1 MKDVPDNL
9 IFHLKRFD
17 FDMLTML
24 RSKINDEFQFPEK
37 IDMTPYKVEYLSE
50 SDSQLEPDIFELVG
64 VLVHSGTA
72 ESGHYYSYIRE
83 RPVADS
89 KKSWVE
95 FNDADVSSFDPS
107 KIAEQC
113 FGGLNDSLHT
123 TSMGQTRFGKVWN
136 AYMLFYQRVSS
147 MDSAT
152 DIYKPASKDTPVH
165 VELPIDLGNHI
176 AMENELFIRT
186 FCLLSPYHASFVRYL
201 LRLSSEF
208 VSAGKPTSS
217 SLQKMVIFIAM
228 DTLDQLISRSREL
241 PELDRIWPE
250 FNRAIYDTP
259 KGALRIMQW
268 VGERDTG
275 LRNLILKPLQP
286 AVRAVSKKI
295 FASALAKIED
305 LSRDNNMDETEQRK
319 WDLRYT
325 ESWEQIVAAMS
336 SMFPILHTASRS
348 WDDYFELLSVLASFK
363 SPRIDILLENGFLIK
378 CLEIIWLDREDSK
391 DLRRHYI
398 NYVRLVERGRKFSH
412 RKLMDLLADLIKFI
426 DLTLPPT
433 PDDHVR
439 LIKDGRY
446 SLNETECSF
455 IFDLEHGKTGE
466 LVFVRKILQH
476 QVNPTASH
484 AILQQLL
491 EAEPENQQSQHIIKV
506 LEEGLRVA
514 PAQLCAPFLEAAV
527 VFCMHSP
534 DEQQVVGV
542 IDYVAKGVESI
553 NSSGGREHITFFT
566 QVLSSRNERIEKD
579 EQWFTEKVVARVPDW
594 APTLLIYPEKAVKDL
609 AFEMLRELLFSQE
622 QSELDEDGRSFHT
635 KAARELAQ
643 ACVERLRK
651 TYLVNP
657 GQNIETKTVET
668 INFVVSH
675 CLQEYFDG
683 DDPDDA
689 DFIQQAEGLLFSPH
703 F

>member
-24 RSKINDEFQFPEK
+24 RSKINDEFQFPER
-37 IDMTPYKVEYLSE
+37 IDMTPYKVEYLSD

-89 KKSWVE
+89 RKSWVE

-123 TSMGQTRFGKVWN
+123 ASMGQTRYGKVWN

-152 DIYKPASKDTPVH
+152 EIYKPQTKDTPVH

-186 FCLLSPYHASFVRYL
+186 YCLLSPCHASFVRYL
-201 LRLSSEF
+201 LHLSGDF
-208 VSAGKPTSS
+208 VSSGESNSS
-217 SLQKMVIFIAM
+217 SLQKSVIFIAM

-241 PELDRIWPE
+241 PELDGIYGE
-250 FNRAIYDTP
+250 FNRVIYNTP
-259 KGALRIMQW
+259 KGAYRIMQW
-268 VGERDTG
+268 IGDRDTG
-275 LRNLILKPLQP
+275 LRNLILKPLQ
-286 AVRAVSKKI
+286 ASVRTVSKKI
-295 FASALAKIED
+295 FASALARIED
-305 LSRDNNMDETEQRK
+305 LSRDENMNETEQRK
-319 WDLRYT
+319 WEYRYIGA
-325 ESWEQIVAAMS
+325 WEEIIAVMS
-336 SMFPILHTASRS
+336 SMWPILHTVSRS
-348 WDDYFELLSVLASFK
+348 WDDYFELLSVFTSLK
-363 SPRIDILLENGFLIK
+363 SPMIEIMLDHGFLIK

-412 RKLMDLLADLIKFI
+412 RKLMDLLADLLKFI

-433 PDDHVR
+433 PDDHSR
-439 LIKDGRY
+439 LTKDDRY
-446 SLNETECSF
+446 SLNETEHSF
-455 IFDLEHGKTGE
+455 IFDLDQGKIGE
-466 LVFVRKILQH
+466 LVLVRKILQH
-476 QVNPTASH
+476 QVNPIASH
-484 AILQQLL
+484 AILRQLL
-491 EAEPENQQSQHIIKV
+491 EVEPENQQSQHIVKV
-506 LEEGLRVA
+506 LEDGLRVA

-534 DEQQVVGV
+534 DEQQVVNV

-553 NSSGGREHITFFT
+553 NSSGGREHIAFFT
-566 QVLSSRNERIEKD
+566 QLLSSQNERIEKD
-579 EQWFTEKVVARVPDW
+579 EQWFTEKVAACIPDW
-594 APTLLIYPEKAVKDL
+594 APTLLIYPETVVKDL
-609 AFEMLRELLFSQE
+609 TFEMLRELLFGQE
-622 QSELDEDGRSFHT
+622 QSEADDNGRPFHA
-635 KAARELAQ
+635 KVARELAQ
-643 ACVERLRK
+643 TCVERLRK
-651 TYLVNP
+651 TYLVSP
-657 GQNIETKTVET
+657 GQNIKTKSVET
-668 INFVVSH
+668 INFVVNH
-675 CLQEYFDG
+675 CVQEYFDG

-689 DFIQQAEGLLFSPH
+689 EFIQQAEGLLFSS
-703 F
+703 FF